1 MIKQDTS
8 IGERC
13 SLCWREVPKDMV
25 VLRKMEGERII
36 CILCLVEIAEV
47 SQAMSKKSERP

>member
-1 MIKQDTS
+1 MIKRDLS

-13 SLCWREVPKDMV
+13 SLCWREVPEKMV

-36 CILCLVEIAEV
+36 CILCLVEIAEIAKV
-47 SQAMSKKSERP
+47 ETAKVE